1 MVVRIRILSLILLMV
16 ILSTG
21 KVVAQVTVSLNAEY
35 VIVNPDLT
43 KDIFTLRFKNINETS
58 PIRLHVILPPLP
70 VYGEYTIRDRP
81 TGYFDYQ
88 VMEEGG
94 RKFVVITIDKTLS
107 PSETYHLTI
116 QRQLPNALDRVDN
129 GLYRFTAIEY
139 PEVFTK
145 SGISVDSIR
154 ISLKFPERFFH
165 AYRILSISSNS
176 RIYYNTLNSVSEVE
190 WRFITPRNQVFAYV
204 EFGEIINFFTLNIV
218 GAGLTA
224 VAFFGLLLLSYRT
237 ERKYKKMTIVPST
250 PWSGEIV
257 ARMKEMF
264 KNARE
269 EVLITSPHIYYTDWL
284 TAELK
289 PLIDRGVKVRI
300 ITWPS
305 FERRQFKSLEE
316 VYEDKKQHFTLKRFL
331 EMFPPGTVRLN
342 DNIHAKLVV
351 VDRREV
357 FLTTANLTQTG
368 LFENYEVGFWAEN
381 EELAKQA
388 VDFFNRVW
396 DSPETIE
403 LDEDSLDAK
412 ISWAE
417 IMTRKSEVRGEEN
430 EV

>member
-1 MVVRIRILSLILLMV
+1 MRILSWMLLAV
-16 ILSTG
+16 VVLSTG
-21 KVVAQVTVSLNAEY
+21 KAMAQVTVSMNAEY
-35 VIVNPDLT
+35 VILSPEVT
-43 KDIFTLRFKNINETS
+43 KDIFTLRFKNINESS
-58 PIRLHVILPPLP
+58 PVRLHIILPPLP
-70 VYGEYTIRDRP
+70 VYGKYEIYDRP
-81 TGYFDYQ
+81 SGYFKHEVIERD
-88 VMEEGG
+88 G
-94 RKFVVITIDKTLS
+94 RQFVVITVDKTLS

-116 QRQLPNALDRVDN
+116 QREIPNALDKLDSGV
-129 GLYRFTAIEY
+129 YRFTAIEY
-139 PEVFTK
+139 PEAFIM
-145 SGISVDSIR
+145 SGISVDSVR
-154 ISLKFPERFFH
+154 ISLKFPEKFFH
-165 AYRILSISSNS
+165 AYRIMSVSSNS
-176 RIYYNTLNSVSEVE
+176 KIYYNTLNSVSEVE

-204 EFGEIINFFTLNIV
+204 EFGEVINFFTLNIV
-218 GAGLTA
+218 GAGLTTF
-224 VAFFGLLLLSYRT
+224 AFFGLLFLSYRT
-237 ERKYKKMTIVPST
+237 EKKYRKMGIVPST

-264 KNARE
+264 KNAKE

-289 PLIDRGVKVRI
+289 PLIDRGVKVRV

-316 VYEDKKQHFTLKRFL
+316 VYEDKKQYFTLKRFL
-331 EMFPPGTVRLN
+331 EMFPSGTVKLN

-351 VDRREV
+351 VDGREV

-388 VDFFNRVW
+388 KEFFERVW
-396 DSPETIE
+396 ESPETID

-412 ISWAE
+412 IAWAE

-430 EV
+430 EI

>member
-1 MVVRIRILSLILLMV
+1 MRILSWILLMAV

-21 KVVAQVTVSLNAEY
+21 KAMAQITVSMNAEY
-35 VIVNPDLT
+35 VILNPELT
-43 KDIFTLRFKNINETS
+43 KDVFTLRFKNINESS
-58 PIRLHVILPPLP
+58 PVRLHIILPPLP
-70 VYGEYTIRDRP
+70 IYGEYVIRDRP
-81 TGYFDYQ
+81 SGYASYD
-88 VMEEGG
+88 VVEEGG

-116 QRQLPNALDRVDN
+116 QREIPNTLDRLDS

-139 PEVFTK
+139 PEAFTR

-154 ISLKFPERFFH
+154 ISLKFPEKLFH
-165 AYRILSISSNS
+165 AYRILSVSSNS

-190 WRFITPRNQVFAYV
+190 WRFITPKNQVFAYV
-204 EFGEIINFFTLNIV
+204 EFGEVINFFTLNIV
-218 GAGLTA
+218 GAALTA
-224 VAFFGLLLLSYRT
+224 VAFFGLLFLSYRM
-237 ERKYKKMTIVPST
+237 ERKYRKMEIVPST

-264 KNARE
+264 KNAKE

-316 VYEDKKQHFTLKRFL
+316 VYEDRKQYFTLKRFL
-331 EMFPPGTVRLN
+331 EMFPIGTVRLN

-351 VDRREV
+351 IDRREV
-357 FLTTANLTQTG
+357 FLSTANLTQTG

-381 EELAKQA
+381 EELARQA
-388 VDFFNRVW
+388 ADFFDRVW

-412 ISWAE
+412 VAWAE
-417 IMTRKSEVRGEEN
+417 IMARKSEVRGEEN
-430 EV
+430 EI